1 MGAPGSESRTAYL
14 DYASN
19 NPNLNREAGAKRT
32 IQLEDVLWLIPPRK
46 VPSKTEKTSP
56 STLQPWRPFESLR
69 REVDRLFDD
78 FSGGMWRSP
87 FGRSLFDI
95 EPFRRAETAFGAV
108 PAVDVTQ
115 TDKGYEIT
123 AELPGMEEKDIDVK
137 VTNDVLT
144 IRGEKR
150 DEKEE
155 KKKRRKEEK
164 KKDYYVR
171 ERSFGS
177 FERSFQ
183 LPADVAHPGPREQPS
198 FATESRLKRT
208 SV

>member
-1 MGAPGSESRTAYL
+1 MADNTAKAPGKIE
-14 DYASN
+14 
-19 NPNLNREAGAKRT
+19 KM
-32 IQLEDVLWLIPPRK
+32 
-46 VPSKTEKTSP
+46 PS
-56 STLQPWRPFESLR
+56 STLQAWRPFDSLR
-69 REVDRLFDD
+69 RDVDRLFDD

-87 FGRSLFDI
+87 FGRSFFDL
-95 EPFRRAETAFGAV
+95 EPFRRSEGTFGV

-123 AELPGMEEKDIDVK
+123 AELPGMAEKDIDVK
-137 VTNDVLT
+137 LANGVLT

-155 KKKRRKEEK
+155 KN
-164 KKDYYVR
+164 KDYYVR

-183 LPADVAHPGPREQPS
+183 LPEDVDADKINASFNKGVLTIMVPRSAQAQRAEKKIEVK
-198 FATESRLKRT
+198 AG
-208 SV
+208 

>member
-1 MGAPGSESRTAYL
+1 MADNIA
-14 DYASN
+14 
-19 NPNLNREAGAKRT
+19 
-32 IQLEDVLWLIPPRK
+32 K
-46 VPSKTEKTSP
+46 VPGKIEKTSP

-87 FGRSLFDI
+87 FGRSFFDI

-123 AELPGMEEKDIDVK
+123 AELPGMEEKDVEVK
-137 VTNDVLT
+137 LSNGILT
-144 IRGEKR
+144 IKGEKR
-150 DEKEE
+150 DDKEE
-155 KKKRRKEEK
+155 KQKG
-164 KKDYYVR
+164 YYMR

-183 LPADVAHPGPREQPS
+183 VPEDVDTNKVSASFKKGVLTIMLPKSAEVQKAEKKIEIKAG
-198 FATESRLKRT
+198 
-208 SV
+208 